1 MNTQQVKFPVPL
13 KTNKVLSVLK
23 ELRMTIPTEAVPY
36 LKPDNDIEYVDLITV
51 LKMVSSANNQKLE
64 ILYDVFFYVY
74 NKNKN
79 TMTQTGTTTNDDS
92 TLLSTNEN
100 YEHVN
105 HPSHYNNYGV
115 EVIDMMESIW
125 GTQNLITFC
134 EMNAFKYRMR
144 MGTKPDNSIEQ
155 DIQKE
160 QWYLN
165 KAKELKDKLIK
176 TKVSEF
182 FNKE

>member
-1 MNTQQVKFPVPL
+1 MNTQQNNLLKKSDVITALKNLGMTVPSDITELLNDSVYVTYDTLSLIIKTTAQYYNQDFNKLYELTVK
-13 KTNKVLSVLK
+13 KIK
-23 ELRMTIPTEAVPY
+23 EL
-36 LKPDNDIEYVDLITV
+36 
-51 LKMVSSANNQKLE
+51 NNNE
-64 ILYDVFFYVY
+64 RA
-74 NKNKN
+74 
-79 TMTQTGTTTNDDS
+79 TNDDG

-134 EMNAFKYRMR
+134 EMNAFKYRLR

-176 TKVSEF
+176 TKKDEF
-182 FNKE
+182 LNEQ

>member
-1 MNTQQVKFPVPL
+1 MNTQQNNLLKKSDVITALKNIGMTVPSDITESLNNSDYVTYDTLSFIIRTTAQYHNQDFNKLYELTVK
-13 KTNKVLSVLK
+13 KIK
-23 ELRMTIPTEAVPY
+23 EL
-36 LKPDNDIEYVDLITV
+36 
-51 LKMVSSANNQKLE
+51 NNNE
-64 ILYDVFFYVY
+64 RA
-74 NKNKN
+74 
-79 TMTQTGTTTNDDS
+79 TNDS

-165 KAKELKDKLIK
+165 KAHELKDKLIK

-182 FNKE
+182 FDKE